1 MQCQHINLMDKRM
14 VATISRACDTHLFFA
29 LSRAAPAATHGSRIA
44 HKWPLTGSDAV
55 ASPLHGVGL
64 AVAVAVEL
72 AEVELA
78 DVLVEVVSNY
88 SQSGLSLPVSELS
101 GLLEFSSPSA
111 QVSAS
116 SSSASDIVAAALIG
130 WHDSSSIASVVSKR
144 CSPTCG
150 LLSLHLPHAGG
161 SLCFCCVDRAGA
173 PLVR

>member
-1 MQCQHINLMDKRM
+1 ML
-14 VATISRACDTHLFFA
+14 ATSSRAWDTQFCSA
-29 LSRAAPAATHGSRIA
+29 LPRAAPYATHGSKSA

-88 SQSGLSLPVSELS
+88 SQSGLSLSVSELS

-116 SSSASDIVAAALIG
+116 SSSASDIVAAALVG
-130 WHDSSSIASVVSKR
+130 WHVSSSIASSSGFK
-144 CSPTCG
+144 T
-150 LLSLHLPHAGG
+150 LSTH
-161 SLCFCCVDRAGA
+161 V
-173 PLVR
+173 